1 MYALMSAVIID
12 ARDLFGDLQREARA
26 RRFKTELA
34 AFERQYSDRARTFFD
49 MFEAVAWTR
58 QHPESAIYSILAMDD
73 EDVNDQM
80 CIARLARTLYGR
92 PVAAKAEKG

>member
-1 MYALMSAVIID
+1 MSAVIID

-49 MFEAVAWTR
+49 MYEAVAWAR
-58 QHPESAIYSILAMDD
+58 QHPESANYSILAMDD
-73 EDVNDQM
+73 EDVNDQV
-80 CIARLARTLYGR
+80 CIARLAKTLYGAPR
-92 PVAAKAEKG
+92 DQRII